1 MYIFLVK
8 KRFDKLDEMSSIL
21 FDILFFYCSTD
32 GCMTDLIFDAIAT
45 KALETMEHTDK
56 HIFLTGK
63 AGTGKST
70 LLMHF
75 LDTTDK
81 NIVLLAPT

>member
-1 MYIFLVK
+1 MQI
-8 KRFDKLDEMSSIL
+8 S
-21 FDILFFYCSTD
+21 
-32 GCMTDLIFDAIAT
+32 FDAIAT
-45 KALETMEHTDK
+45 KALDTMENTSH

-75 LDTTDK
+75 LETSAK
-81 NIVLLAPT
+81 NLAVLAPT